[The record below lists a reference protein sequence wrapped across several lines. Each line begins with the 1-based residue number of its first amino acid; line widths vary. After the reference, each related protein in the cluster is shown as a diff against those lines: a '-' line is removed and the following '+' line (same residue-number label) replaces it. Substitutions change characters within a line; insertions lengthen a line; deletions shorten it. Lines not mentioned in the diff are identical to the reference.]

1 LLKDCPVLGDRIFEC
16 LFPHG
21 SKFFA
26 VVIVAILT
34 VAAFA
39 KQFVSKTLTV
49 HLQAFRLLAVAFGA
63 LGRSLFLGRRFSL
76 GVLLAD
82 SWSGSLRN
90 RSFGL
95 CGLGFMR
102 ETRRRIMSGYRTAS
116 SRTYRPRSCTT
127 RCSIVLR

>member
-1 LLKDCPVLGDRIFEC
+1 LLKGRPVLGDRIFEC

-39 KQFVSKTLTV
+39 KQFVSKTLAV
-49 HLQAFRLLAVAFGA
+49 HLQAFRLFAVALGA
-63 LGRSLFLGRRFSL
+63 LGRRLFLGSRFSL
-76 GVLLAD
+76 GILLAD
-82 SWSGSLRN
+82 SWSGSLRY

-102 ETRRRIMSGYRTAS
+102 ETRRHIMSGYRTTS
-116 SRTYRPRSCTT
+116 SGTHRSCTT

>member
-1 LLKDCPVLGDRIFEC
+1 LLKDCLVLGDRIFEC

-26 VVIVAILT
+26 IIIVAILT

-39 KQFVSKTLTV
+39 KQFVRKTLAV
-49 HLQAFRLLAVAFGA
+49 HLQAFRLFAVALGA
-63 LGRSLFLGRRFSL
+63 LGRRLFPGRRFSP
-76 GVLLAD
+76 GILLAD
-82 SWSGSLRN
+82 SWRGSLRN
-90 RSFGL
+90 QSFGL

-102 ETRRRIMSGYRTAS
+102 ETRRHIMSGYGTTS
-116 SRTYRPRSCTT
+116 SRTHRSCTT